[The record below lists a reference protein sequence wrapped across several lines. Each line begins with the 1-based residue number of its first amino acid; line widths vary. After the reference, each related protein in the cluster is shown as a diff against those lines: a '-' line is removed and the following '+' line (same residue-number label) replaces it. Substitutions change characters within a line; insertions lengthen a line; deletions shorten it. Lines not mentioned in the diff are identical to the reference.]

1 MKMDLEPSN
10 NETYRNGNR
19 YGLNEIVLLKW
30 LNWFHFVL
38 NESNFISIEIVYTL
52 DELGFILNSL

>member
-10 NETYRNGNR
+10 NETYRNGNM
-19 YGLNEIVLLKW
+19 YDLNEIILLK
-30 LNWFHFVL
+30 WFHFVL
-38 NESNFISIEIVYTL
+38 DESNFISIEIVYTL